1 MYGMNNIK
9 LLYQVEGETMDLTN
23 AQTMIP
29 GIPVNLLTICLVFLS
44 QHLDV
49 DALTRTNNINDPYP
63 VKLCIM
69 CFIHEYCLLSVKISL
84 RLVR

>member
-9 LLYQVEGETMDLTN
+9 PLYQVEGETMDLTN

-49 DALTRTNNINDPYP
+49 DALTRTNNINDPHP

-69 CFIHEYCLLSVKISL
+69 PFIHEYCLLSVKISL